1 MFGSMVLEVAIGLIF
16 VYLLLS
22 LIVTAVT
29 ELISGWRKWRSR
41 NLWEGVRNLL
51 DSGPA
56 EGWAAKLYDHPL
68 IQGLTREGTDASGKT
83 QAKGPS
89 YIPSRTFAVA
99 LLETLKGSDPAG
111 QLAIKALRRALD
123 TTPDSASVAD
133 FKAALRNA
141 VKDLPAD
148 GAIGELKGEALALL
162 DRLPD
167 TIPLAQAKKDARA
180 WLANLPDRWFQML
193 VDNLPDLKLKRSLA
207 AILDDSH
214 HDLEHFKTNIE
225 IWFNNSMERV
235 SGWYK
240 RKTQLVHVILALIV
254 TLVVNVD
261 TVLVVNALSQNQA
274 LRDSVVAEAEAYAK
288 EAPAPAPTDQTPP
301 VSTTP
306 PSNAETP
313 KDTIQRLRGQLAQLG
328 LPVGW
333 VLPGQRGYDEK
344 NQEYRVWPGFR
355 KHGSWDVWLTLWL
368 ETIRFHLLGWLVT
381 AAAISLGAPFW
392 FDMLNKV
399 INIRSSGKSPEEKPK
414 PPQTVPQ
421 PLEPGQL
428 PPVTT

>member
-1 MFGSMVLEVAIGLIF
+1 
-16 VYLLLS
+16 
-22 LIVTAVT
+22 
-29 ELISGWRKWRSR
+29 
-41 NLWEGVRNLL
+41 
-51 DSGPA
+51 
-56 EGWAAKLYDHPL
+56 
-68 IQGLTREGTDASGKT
+68 
-83 QAKGPS
+83 
-89 YIPSRTFAVA
+89 
-99 LLETLKGSDPAG
+99 
-111 QLAIKALRRALD
+111 
-123 TTPDSASVAD
+123 
-133 FKAALRNA
+133 

-167 TIPLAQAKKDARA
+167 SIPLAQAKNNARA
-180 WLANLPDRWFQML
+180 WLAKLPDRWLQML
-193 VDNLPDLKLKRSLA
+193 IENLPDTKLKRSLA
-207 AILDDSH
+207 ALLDESH
-214 HDLEHFKTNIE
+214 RDLELFKTNIE
-225 IWFNNSMERV
+225 VWFNNSMERV

-240 RKTQLVHVILALIV
+240 RKTQFVHVLLALLV

-261 TVLVVNALSQNQA
+261 SVLVVNALSQNQA
-274 LRDSVVAEAEAYAK
+274 LRDSVVAEAEAYARQ
-288 EAPAPAPTDQTPP
+288 APATASNPAAPATATPP
-301 VSTTP
+301 GDAESSVS
-306 PSNAETP
+306 
-313 KDTIQRLRGQLAQLG
+313 TIQRLRGQLAQLG

-333 VLPGQRGYDEK
+333 VLPGQRGYDDQ
-344 NQEYRVWPGFR
+344 NREYRVWPGFR
-355 KHGSWDVWLTLWL
+355 KHGSWDAWLTLWL